1 MIEIDGWGVRTD
13 ENGNM
18 LRQSRLRPNDYVITI
33 IASFNRYA
41 IDIEL
46 SKEQVDKIP
55 KDQLQDRLI
64 CIIKETIEKNFEPPW
79 MKTSGEKRADNKT
92 P

>member
-33 IASFNRYA
+33 IASFNKYA

-46 SKEQVDKIP
+46 QKNQIDKIP
-55 KDQLQDRLI
+55 KDQLQEKLI
-64 CIIKETIEKNFEPPW
+64 SIIKDVIEKNFEPPW
-79 MKTSGEKRADNKT
+79 MKK
-92 P
+92 